1 MHPAVS
7 VILFTVSSG
16 AGFGLIIMTIALAMM
31 GWVPGMTPGHSL
43 VAILIGSVL
52 ATIGL
57 LSSTAHLANKKN
69 AWRAF
74 FRFRSSWLSREGVFA
89 VLFYPTVLVYLI
101 GLWLARDTGSLA
113 WWGVLFGILTAL
125 LALATVFC
133 TGMIYAS
140 LRTIPQWNSAL
151 VPANYLLLAIT
162 SGTVILT
169 LIAATQGAELN
180 VVSGLALV
188 LLVIS
193 GIAKLLYYIWIGKP
207 QGPTLNTA
215 MGITRAKI
223 KILESGQSS
232 RSFLNKEFSNQVPAQ
247 TVQKMRWVVY
257 LAGFIL
263 PAVLMLVVLQT
274 SLMVLSVLA
283 VLLLLGGLAIERWLF
298 FVEAR
303 HVVNVFY
310 GQ

>member
-1 MHPAVS
+1 MNPALS

-16 AGFGLIIMTIALAMM
+16 AGFGLILMAVALSLM
-31 GWVPGMTPGHSL
+31 GWVPGMGPGQTL

-52 ATIGL
+52 ASIGL
-57 LSSTAHLANKKN
+57 LSSTAHLANPKN

-89 VLFYPTVLVYLI
+89 VLFYPVVLVYLI
-101 GLWLARDTGSLA
+101 SLWVARDTGSLA

-125 LALATVFC
+125 LSLATVFC

-151 VPANYLLLAIT
+151 VPANYLLLAIS

-169 LIAATQGAELN
+169 LIADMQGVELRLL
-180 VVSGLALV
+180 SGLALV
-188 LLVIS
+188 LLVLS
-193 GIAKLLYYIWIGKP
+193 GLAKLLYYIWIGKP

-247 TVQKMRWVVY
+247 TLKKMRWVVY
-257 LAGFIL
+257 LAGFVI
-263 PAVLMLVVLQT
+263 PAVLMLVVFQT
-274 SLMVLSVLA
+274 SMMLLSVLA
-283 VLLLLGGLAIERWLF
+283 VLLLLAGLSIERWLF

>member
-16 AGFGLIIMTIALAMM
+16 AGFGLILMTIALSLM
-31 GWVPGMTPGHSL
+31 GWVPGMGPGQTL
-43 VAILIGSVL
+43 VAIFTGSVL

-57 LSSTAHLANKKN
+57 LSSTAHLANPKN

-74 FRFRSSWLSREGVFA
+74 FRFRSSWLSREGIFA
-89 VLFYPTVLVYLI
+89 VLFYPVVLIYML
-101 GLWLARDTGSLA
+101 GLWQARDSGSLP
-113 WWGVLFGILTAL
+113 WWGLLSGLVASV

-151 VPANYLLLAIT
+151 VPANYLLLAIS

-169 LIAATQGAELN
+169 MIAALQGIELT
-180 VVSGLALV
+180 VLSGLSLV
-188 LLVIS
+188 LLVIA

-247 TVQKMRWVVY
+247 TVKRMRWMVY
-257 LAGFIL
+257 LVGFVI
-263 PAVLMLVVLQT
+263 PAVLMLVVFQT
-274 SLMVLSVLA
+274 SLTVLPLLA
-283 VLLLLGGLAIERWLF
+283 VLLLLAGLAIERWLF